1 LKKILKGISYNT
13 KTDKCLAEKTDYYGT
28 SWLLRETRS
37 GKLYIH
43 ESRWYVDGKPK
54 PYGIEVTKFNPAAVI
69 PGNPPRW
76 SDRWEERNFIKPIT
90 RAKALTWCIR
100 TQIPRTFHK
109 ELKRF
114 IRSYK

>member
-1 LKKILKGISYNT
+1 VRKTIKGITYDT
-13 KTDKCLAEKTDYYGT
+13 EEDRCLAQKTDYYGV
-28 SWLLRETRS
+28 SWRLMQTRG

-76 SDRWEERNFIKPIT
+76 SDRWEERHFVKPIT
-90 RAKALTWCIR
+90 RAKALAWCIR
-100 TQIPRTFHK
+100 NQMPRTFHK
-109 ELKRF
+109 ELARF
-114 IRSYK
+114 LKVV